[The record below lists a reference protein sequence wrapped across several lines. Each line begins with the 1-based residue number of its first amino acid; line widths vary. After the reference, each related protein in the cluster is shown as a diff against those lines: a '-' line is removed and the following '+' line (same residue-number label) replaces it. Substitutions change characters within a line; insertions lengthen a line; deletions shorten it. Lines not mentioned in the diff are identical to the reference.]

1 MAIRR
6 SVTGQCTIALVL
18 ALLCVPSGLGLK
30 TIGVELVDESVPTC
44 AGGRGVVNVVI
55 TNYLTSSALLELD
68 LQGQGAAL
76 FKDAKHYN
84 LGMRTTE
91 VLKLPF
97 RVPKDKSGPLEY
109 TITAAIKDTS
119 VAVKTTGT
127 IKVTSVCPDSE
138 CVPLDLVEDSPAAT
152 PVATKPQQ
160 PLVVRSKG
168 YTDRRTMVFAGLV
181 ALALVL
187 AALSVVRTGG
197 STEQQQAPV
206 PVTTYYDGGYE
217 GLSYY
222 YYRNH
227 YPAAGQG
234 GWEGQ
239 A

>member
-1 MAIRR
+1 MRR
-6 SVTGQCTIALVL
+6 SVTGQCTIVLILVL
-18 ALLCVPSGLGLK
+18 LCAPSALGLK

-44 AGGRGVVNVVI
+44 AGGQGVVNVVI

-76 FKDAKHYN
+76 FKDAKHFN

-97 RVPKDKSGPLEY
+97 RVPKDKTGPLDY

-138 CVPLDLVEDSPAAT
+138 CVPLDLVEDVPAET
-152 PVATKPQQ
+152 PVATKAPQ

-187 AALSVVRTGG
+187 AALSVVHT
-197 STEQQQAPV
+197 THQPQHAQAPM
-206 PVTTYYDGGYE
+206 TGYYSSGYE
-217 GLSYY
+217 GQNYY
-222 YYRNH
+222 NP
-227 YPAAGQG
+227 YPPQG
-234 GWEGQ
+234 GSGWKGQ
-239 A
+239 S

>member
-1 MAIRR
+1 MRR
-6 SVTGQCTIALVL
+6 SVTGQCTIVLILVL
-18 ALLCVPSGLGLK
+18 LCAPSALGLK

-44 AGGRGVVNVVI
+44 AGGQGVVNVVI

-76 FKDAKHYN
+76 FKDAKHFN

-97 RVPKDKSGPLEY
+97 RVPKDKTGPLDY

-127 IKVTSVCPDSE
+127 IEVTAVCPDSE
-138 CVPLDLVEDSPAAT
+138 CVPLDLVEDVPAAT
-152 PVATKPQQ
+152 PVATRPTQ

-181 ALALVL
+181 ALALML
-187 AALSVVRTGG
+187 AALSVVRTTHEPQH
-197 STEQQQAPV
+197 SQAPV
-206 PVTTYYDGGYE
+206 AGYYGSGYE
-217 GLSYY
+217 GQNYY
-222 YYRNH
+222 NR
-227 YPAAGQG
+227 YPPPGQG
-234 GWEGQ
+234 GWKGQ

>member
-1 MAIRR
+1 MCR
-6 SVTGQCTIALVL
+6 SVAGQCIIVLILVL
-18 ALLCVPSGLGLK
+18 FCAPSALGLK

-44 AGGRGVVNVVI
+44 AGGKGVVNVVI

-97 RVPKDKSGPLEY
+97 RVPEDKSGQLEY

-119 VAVKTTGT
+119 VAVKTAGT
-127 IKVTSVCPDSE
+127 IEVTAKCPDAQ
-138 CVPLDLVEDSPAAT
+138 CVPLDLVEDAPAKT
-152 PVATKPQQ
+152 SVATQPPP

-187 AALSVVRTGG
+187 AALSVVHT
-197 STEQQQAPV
+197 THQPQHAQAPA
-206 PVTTYYDGGYE
+206 TGYYGAGYE
-217 GLSYY
+217 GANYY
-222 YYRNH
+222 NR
-227 YPAAGQG
+227 YPPQG
-234 GWEGQ
+234 GSGWKG
-239 A
+239 